1 MREQTTIVVNGRK
14 SILTR
19 VLWLFESLSITS
31 SKILSD
37 TCAATAKF
45 SSLKKKKKNFIAV
58 VTWVKVQNFQ
68 NPELLKFKF

>member
-1 MREQTTIVVNGRK
+1 MKEHTTIVVNDKK

-31 SKILSD
+31 SRILSD

-45 SSLKKKKKNFIAV
+45 SSLKNKKNIV
-58 VTWVKVQNFQ
+58 VVSIFLTFENKSIDQI
-68 NPELLKFKF
+68 K